1 MRLCSA
7 ATEGLAVDTG
17 GRSLP
22 LPIVLV
28 PHPHVRSD
36 PNVLGG
42 SPYVLGSRV
51 PVRRLWAFY
60 RSGASVERILK
71 RYPQLGAAKV
81 FDALAFAFDN
91 EEVVNA
97 DMARED
103 AFLARAGQKAPRKS
117 LNPVQIE
124 LPFLGSNSDTP
135 PGVASF
141 DNMPVSAHA
150 PERPTARGTRSKR

>member
-1 MRLCSA
+1 
-7 ATEGLAVDTG
+7 
-17 GRSLP
+17 LP

-60 RSGASVERILK
+60 RSGASIERILK
-71 RYPQLGAAKV
+71 RYPQLGPAKV

-91 EEVVNA
+91 EEVVTA

-103 AFLARAGQKAPRKS
+103 EFLARAGQKPPRKS
-117 LNPVQIE
+117 LNPEQIE
-124 LPFLGSNSDTP
+124 LPFLGSIADIP
-135 PGVASF
+135 PQ
-141 DNMPVSAHA
+141 A
-150 PERPTARGTRSKR
+150 PERPAARAPRQRR

>member
-1 MRLCSA
+1 MR
-7 ATEGLAVDTG
+7 T
-17 GRSLP
+17 
-22 LPIVLV
+22 
-28 PHPHVRSD
+28 D

-60 RSGASVERILK
+60 RSGATIERILK

-91 EEVVNA
+91 EEVVQA

-103 AFLARAGQKAPRKS
+103 EFLARAGQKPPRKS
-117 LNPVQIE
+117 LNPEQIE
-124 LPFLGSNSDTP
+124 LPFLGSTADEP
-135 PGVASF
+135 P
-141 DNMPVSAHA
+141 PA
-150 PERPTARGTRSKR
+150 PERPAARAARPRGPRG

>member
-1 MRLCSA
+1 
-7 ATEGLAVDTG
+7 
-17 GRSLP
+17 LP
-22 LPIVLV
+22 LPLVLV

-60 RSGASVERILK
+60 RSGASIERILK
-71 RYPQLGAAKV
+71 RYPQLGPAKV

-91 EEVVNA
+91 EEVVSA

-103 AFLARAGQKAPRKS
+103 EFLARAGQKAPRKT
-117 LNPVQIE
+117 LNPEQIE
-124 LPFLGSNSDTP
+124 LPFLAGPGDTP
-135 PGVASF
+135 EV
-141 DNMPVSAHA
+141 A
-150 PERPTARGTRSKR
+150 PEAATQAAERPAARPAKS

>member
-1 MRLCSA
+1 MA
-7 ATEGLAVDTG
+7 
-17 GRSLP
+17 

-42 SPYVLGSRV
+42 SPYVHGSRV

-60 RSGASVERILK
+60 RSGASIERILK
-71 RYPQLGAAKV
+71 RYPQLGPAKV

-97 DMARED
+97 DMAREND
-103 AFLARAGQKAPRKS
+103 FLARAGQKPPRQS
-117 LNPVQIE
+117 LSAEQIE
-124 LPFLGSNSDTP
+124 LPFQSPPAPLPTHGSD
-135 PGVASF
+135 
-141 DNMPVSAHA
+141 A
-150 PERPTARGTRSKR
+150 PERPAARRARLRR